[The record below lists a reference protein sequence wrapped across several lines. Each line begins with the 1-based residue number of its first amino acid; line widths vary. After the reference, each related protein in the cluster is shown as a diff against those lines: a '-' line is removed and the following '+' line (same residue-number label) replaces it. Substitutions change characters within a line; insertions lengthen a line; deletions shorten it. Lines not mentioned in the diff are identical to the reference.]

1 MLPRSGTEHSSPHG
15 GIPRRIISS
24 PEGKIAM
31 VVIQKL
37 NNETIQGSQG
47 TRDVLACAG
56 ARQHQFIRH
65 GHGFIS
71 LCVIDTRQG
80 EKPRGLFVLSGEKSS
95 APRPS
100 PIQRFSPNPN
110 GVAIWVIGSGRQ
122 GLAPFERDKQAAR

>member
-1 MLPRSGTEHSSPHG
+1 MAGDCRANSGTRAG
-15 GIPRRIISS
+15 GRVSTLSLIVPVAPALARGSTH
-24 PEGKIAM
+24 
-31 VVIQKL
+31 L
-37 NNETIQGSQG
+37 N
-47 TRDVLACAG
+47 L
-56 ARQHQFIRH
+56 HH
-65 GHGFIS
+65 GHCFIS
-71 LCVIDTRQG
+71 LYVIDTRQG